1 MNQKVG
7 VLVHHYCFYSDIILN
22 FIHFLCG
29 KTEKNNLDVK
39 RLGILV
45 SHEPGGTSIQS
56 VKHWVQAYRH
66 GKFRKYDYGKAK
78 NKKIYGSEM
87 PP

>member
-1 MNQKVG
+1 MNRRVG
-7 VLVHHYCFYSDIILN
+7 VLVHHYAFYTDIILN
-22 FIHFLCG
+22 FINFLCG

-56 VKHWVQAYRH
+56 VKHWVQTYRH
-66 GKFRKYDYGKAK
+66 GKFRKYDYGKHR
-78 NKKIYGSEM
+78 NNEMYGS
-87 PP
+87 